1 MNKKHLFTLLCALLL
16 CAACSKQ
23 QHFISDNAF
32 RAEVEKD
39 FQAKQVALPNGDL
52 FAVFNQEM
60 TPQEKEA
67 LTFLYAY
74 MPIGDITDYDG
85 KLYLDNI
92 RSSFKAK
99 QEMPWGDSIPEDIF
113 RHFVLPIRVN
123 NENLDESRMVFYDE
137 LKDRVKGLSLYDAVL
152 EVNHWCHEKVIYTPS
167 DARTSSPLASV
178 KTAYGRCG
186 EESTFTVAALRSVG
200 IPARQVY
207 TPRWAHTD
215 DNHAWV
221 EAWVNGKWMFLGACE
236 PEPILNLG
244 WFNGPAYRGMLM
256 HTKVFGKYNGP
267 EEVML
272 ETDGYTEINVIDNYA
287 PTGKAIVTVVDADG
301 KPVPDASVE
310 FKIYNYAEFYT
321 VANKKTDAEGK
332 TFLTAGKGDMFVWA
346 TKDGKFGFDK
356 VSFGK
361 GDVTIKL
368 DKKPG
373 DAIGAVALDVIPP
386 VDGSIPAEVTPE
398 QKEANAK
405 RLLEEDAIRNKYV
418 ATFYTEEKAEA
429 LAKELGID
437 PLKTSDFLI
446 GSRGNWMEIEKFLR
460 ETPSDKRPVAM
471 ALLDVISAKDLRDT
485 PASVLADHLNNTE
498 VVNSDQFN
506 RYILNPRVANEFLS
520 PYRSY
525 FIANLDPELAKQ
537 AQADPMALVDWVKKN
552 ITIKNELNSQRIPVM
567 PMGVF
572 KSRVADT
579 GSRDIFFIAVARSL
593 GIPARIEPVARK
605 VQFMKDGRWMDV
617 DFEAAVQTTA
627 KQGKVTATYAPIKA
641 LQDPKYYSHF
651 TIAKILPD
659 AKLQTL
665 NFRSAST
672 DMGVGT
678 TWSSLLKKPQ
688 AIDEGNYMMVTGTR
702 MANGSVLAEVS
713 FFNIEPDKTT
723 NIKLEMRENLEE
735 VQVIGNFNSENKFKR
750 ADNGEETSVLATT
763 GRGYFVVAILGARQE
778 PTNHAMRDIAAV
790 KKDLEAWGRSM
801 VLLFPDEKGYNSF
814 DPKEFGDLPNTITY
828 GIDADNH
835 IQKEIALA
843 MKLQNASQLPIFIIA
858 DTFNRV
864 VFVSQGYTI
873 GLGEQLMKVIHKL

>member
-1 MNKKHLFTLLCALLL
+1 
-16 CAACSKQ
+16 
-23 QHFISDNAF
+23 
-32 RAEVEKD
+32 
-39 FQAKQVALPNGDL
+39 
-52 FAVFNQEM
+52 
-60 TPQEKEA
+60 
-67 LTFLYAY
+67 
-74 MPIGDITDYDG
+74 
-85 KLYLDNI
+85 
-92 RSSFKAK
+92 
-99 QEMPWGDSIPEDIF
+99 
-113 RHFVLPIRVN
+113 
-123 NENLDESRMVFYDE
+123 
-137 LKDRVKGLSLYDAVL
+137 
-152 EVNHWCHEKVIYTPS
+152 
-167 DARTSSPLASV
+167 
-178 KTAYGRCG
+178 
-186 EESTFTVAALRSVG
+186 
-200 IPARQVY
+200 
-207 TPRWAHTD
+207 
-215 DNHAWV
+215 
-221 EAWVNGKWMFLGACE
+221 
-236 PEPILNLG
+236 
-244 WFNGPAYRGMLM
+244 
-256 HTKVFGKYNGP
+256 
-267 EEVML
+267 
-272 ETDGYTEINVIDNYA
+272 
-287 PTGKAIVTVVDADG
+287 
-301 KPVPDASVE
+301 
-310 FKIYNYAEFYT
+310 
-321 VANKKTDAEGK
+321 
-332 TFLTAGKGDMFVWA
+332 MFVWA

-373 DAIGAVALDVIPP
+373 DAIEAVALDVIPP
-386 VDGSIPAEVTPE
+386 VEGSIPAEVTPE
-398 QKEANAK
+398 QKETNAA

-437 PLKTSDFLI
+437 PLKTSDFMI

-460 ETPSDKRPVAM
+460 ETPADKRPVAM

-498 VVNSDQFN
+498 VVNSEQFN
-506 RYILNPRVANEFLS
+506 RYVLNPRVANEFLS
-520 PYRSY
+520 PYRSF
-525 FIANLDPELAKQ
+525 FIANVDAELAKQ
-537 AQADPMALVDWVKKN
+537 AKEDPMALVDWVKKN

-605 VQFMKDGRWMDV
+605 VQFMKDGNWMDV

-627 KQGKVTATYAPIKA
+627 KQGKVMATYAPIKA

-678 TWSSLLKKPQ
+678 TWSTLLKKPQ
-688 AIDEGNYMMVTGTR
+688 PIDEGNYMMVTGTR

-713 FFNIEPDKTT
+713 FFNVEPDKTT
-723 NIKLEMRENLEE
+723 DIKLEMRENLEE

-750 ADNGEETSVLATT
+750 ADNGEEISVLATT

-790 KKDLEAWGRSM
+790 KKDLEEWGRSM

-835 IQKEIALA
+835 IQKEIASA